1 MGYFISNDDLQP
13 KDIVNSYVSSYLSGT
28 EKYSKF
34 QAGAPSFVTYY
45 SKDHENSTSD
55 RSLDNV
61 EEIIGD
67 NSPLKYNKL
76 KDFPLYSVTEMT
88 PGMEWD
94 EEWGVDKDLE
104 SEAVILPGTI
114 EPLPDDFIV
123 FQYQTKENSTSRIY
137 RITNVEI
144 SSLENSSY
152 YKISYQNFNVNTDD
166 IERQVTNTYRTVFS
180 NIGTD
185 NKSLILEED
194 FYQVNNSIKYSD
206 EISAL
211 IIDNFYNSS
220 LNTFIYYEDE
230 ISAVANIKYI
240 DLNLSRFIYDNNLLV
255 KSSTYLSNIMPYKD
269 KNPKNERINQKNY
282 KYSLYERLKDR
293 KELPNIITLNETK
306 DNFLKMFREKYL
318 EINFMNKV
326 LHDTKIL
333 NDMNDFTELSNIS
346 KINRINEDYQ
356 GVNSLTDLDERYKLI
371 VLYLQKDNIDEKI
384 LDKIFKYYDDKFEL
398 DMEDYIL
405 LPCILFIIK
414 NNIES
419 KFKK

>member
-1 MGYFISNDDLQP
+1 MGTFISNDELQP

-45 SKDHENSTSD
+45 SKDHEKSTSD

-76 KDFPLYSVTEMT
+76 KDFPLYNVAEMNPT
-88 PGMEWD
+88 IEWD
-94 EEWGVDKDLE
+94 EEWGTEKDLE

-123 FQYQTKENSTSRIY
+123 FQYQSKENATSRIY
-137 RITNVEI
+137 RVTNVEM
-144 SSLENSSY
+144 SSLENSAY
-152 YKISYQNFNVNTDD
+152 YKIQYQNFNVNTED
-166 IERQVTNTYRTVFS
+166 IENQVSNVYRTVFS

-185 NKSLILEED
+185 SKSLILEED
-194 FYQVNNSIKYSD
+194 FYQVNHSIKYAD
-206 EISAL
+206 EFSQL
-211 IIDNFYNSS
+211 FIDYFYNSS

-230 ISAVANIKYI
+230 FSAVASTKYI

-255 KSSTYLSNIMPYKD
+255 KSSTYLSNILPYKD

-282 KYSLYERLKDR
+282 KFSLYEKLKD
-293 KELPNIITLNETK
+293 KKSLPNVITLNDTK
-306 DNFLKMFREKYL
+306 DNFLKMFREKYK
-318 EINFMNKV
+318 EISFIHKSIEDTKV
-326 LHDTKIL
+326 LDEL
-333 NDMNDFTELSNIS
+333 NDFIELSNLT
-346 KINRINEDYQ
+346 KINEVNEDYQ
-356 GVNSLTDLDERYKLI
+356 GTKSLTYFDDRYKLI
-371 VLYLQKDNIDEKI
+371 SMYMNDEKI
-384 LDKIFKYYDDKFEL
+384 EEKILSKVFNYYDDKY
-398 DMEDYIL
+398 DMNMEDYVL

-414 NNIES
+414 DSIEGTFR
-419 KFKK
+419 K

>member
-1 MGYFISNDDLQP
+1 MGTFISNDELQP

-45 SKDHENSTSD
+45 SKDHEKSTSD

-76 KDFPLYSVTEMT
+76 KDFPLYNVAEMNPT
-88 PGMEWD
+88 IEWD
-94 EEWGVDKDLE
+94 EEWGTEKDLE

-123 FQYQTKENSTSRIY
+123 FQYQSKENATSRIY
-137 RITNVEI
+137 RVTNVEM
-144 SSLENSSY
+144 SSLENSAY
-152 YKISYQNFNVNTDD
+152 YKIQYQNFNVNTED
-166 IERQVTNTYRTVFS
+166 IENQVSNVYRTVFS

-194 FYQVNNSIKYSD
+194 FYQVNHSIKYAD
-206 EISAL
+206 EFSQIF
-211 IIDNFYNSS
+211 IDHFYNSS

-230 ISAVANIKYI
+230 FSAVASTKYI

-255 KSSTYLSNIMPYKD
+255 KSSTYLSNILPYKD

-282 KYSLYERLKDR
+282 KFSLYEKLKD
-293 KELPNIITLNETK
+293 KKTLPNVITLNDTK
-306 DNFLKMFREKYL
+306 DNFLKMFREKYK
-318 EINFMNKV
+318 EISFVHKSIEDTKV
-326 LHDTKIL
+326 LDGL
-333 NDMNDFTELSNIS
+333 NDFIELSNLT
-346 KINRINEDYQ
+346 KINEVNEDYQ
-356 GVNSLTDLDERYKLI
+356 GTKSLTYFDDRYKL
-371 VLYLQKDNIDEKI
+371 VSMYMNDEKI
-384 LDKIFKYYDDKFEL
+384 EEKILSKVFNYYDDKY
-398 DMEDYIL
+398 DMNMEDYVL

-414 NNIES
+414 DSIEGTFR
-419 KFKK
+419 K